1 MIDDGRTRFGTACVL
16 AGGQGRRME
25 GRDKLALEFRGERLL
40 ARIERQLRGRFAD
53 LVAVSNRPDAFR
65 GLGYRVVPDTFSGAG
80 PLAGLHAGLVA
91 ARGEWVY
98 LVACDMPFFSAAHV
112 DALAA
117 AVAEAEA
124 AGRSPV
130 AAAVR
135 SGAFF
140 EPFHALYS
148 RSLVGS
154 IEAAFAAPGR
164 APSIQSLLRSLPMAF
179 LDSSPAVDG
188 SSLFVNV
195 NTPVE
200 LAAAEA
206 GTLIADLGGTVTL
219 R

>member
-1 MIDDGRTRFGTACVL
+1 MNDDGRTRFGTACVL
-16 AGGQGRRME
+16 AGGLGRRME

-40 ARIERQLRGRFAD
+40 ARIARQLGTRFGD
-53 LVAVSNRPDAFR
+53 IVAVSSRPDAFR
-65 GLGYRVVPDTFSGAG
+65 GLGYRVVPDEYPGAG
-80 PLAGLHAGLVA
+80 PLAGLHAGLRA

-117 AVAEAEA
+117 AVDVAEA

-140 EPFHALYS
+140 EPFHALYH

-154 IEAAFAAPGR
+154 IEAAFGAQGR
-164 APSIQSLLRSLPMAF
+164 APSIQSILRSLPMAF
-179 LDSSPAVDG
+179 LESHPAVEG
-188 SSLFVNV
+188 SSLFINV

-206 GTLIADLGGTVTL
+206 GTLIANVGGTVTP